1 MLAVFK
7 RELRAYFTG
16 VVGYVFMVVFLA
28 MAGMVFCYTTLFS
41 MSADVTTYFVVML
54 LFSAIILPIL
64 TMKSFSE
71 ERKQKTEQLVL
82 TSPISLTGMV
92 IGKFLAAFS
101 MFAAALIFTSLY
113 FLILIPYAVSFR
125 VAVLVGNIVAL
136 LLVGAVFIAVGL
148 FVSSL
153 TENQLSAVIGTIAI
167 IFGFLAIGILG
178 NLFAGNYVIRFVF
191 DSISVFSRFSA
202 FTAGYFDISAI
213 VFYISLAVLFLYLTV
228 RIYDRRRYN

>member
-16 VVGYVFMVVFLA
+16 VVGYVFMVIFLA
-28 MAGMVFCYTTLFS
+28 VAGLVFCYTTLFS
-41 MSADVTTYFVVML
+41 MSSDVTSYFVMML

-71 ERKQKTEQLVL
+71 ERKLKTEQLVL

-92 IGKFLAAFS
+92 LGKFLAAFTIY
-101 MFAAALIFTSLY
+101 AAALIFTSLY
-113 FLILIPYAVSFR
+113 FLILIPYAVTFR
-125 VAVLVGNIVAL
+125 LAVLLGNVIAL

-153 TENQLSAVIGTIAI
+153 TENQLSAVIGTIGI
-167 IFGFLAIGILG
+167 IFGFLSIGIVG
-178 NLFAGNYVIRFVF
+178 NLVASNYVIRFVL

-202 FTAGYFDISAI
+202 FSAGYFDISAI
-213 VFYISLAVLFLYLTV
+213 VFYISLSALFLYLTV